1 MCIYMYIYVYY
12 SHVTGQDS
20 SSFLPPLLAHAF
32 SLCLWAPADTAHIAL
47 NTLKHVCMQS
57 KTIKGQNY
65 DHLKLIG
72 AAVEWFYDASPIIYD
87 DYTNTMSNL
96 FDPELWSPV
105 NKSYTHW
112 ICHIVHHIL
121 IYSTNKGIAYT
132 DESIYCF
139 KDLTL
144 LSREVAETLF
154 PLLIHSLVTS
164 SNIELIKQI
173 SIHISTYMLPPICQ
187 LREATRLVCD
197 TIVYLQNRRLEAFQ
211 SPAYTLGGGK
221 RKRKAP
227 DETGGSGKEARI
239 VIPELPDPFICI
251 LDIDHVM
258 VCEAAVACGY
268 YSTAL
273 YLLESHCFSTVNG
286 DASQELG
293 KHAKLLMTIYAGIDH
308 DAIYSINCG
317 NDLSLHAAR
326 YLQSG
331 QYVEALLVYESL
343 PGTYGQICQ
352 SLQGLGSQV
361 VLNAFTHSVRADDLY
376 NSSNSCQSWQ
386 QLSSSSA
393 TQGRVAATQLGN
405 WSITGSP
412 DYTTVAPKPA
422 HHTQQLSLDINSRAT
437 SYVESLVTNLIH
449 STSIASTQQWHQHW
463 SQCQSMLSQLLV
475 SHSGEENTTNISHL
489 LDLSDSLLEVSRTK
503 VYITSLPSHKHVSE
517 AQSRRYF
524 NRLIGSSSQISP
536 NSSRFKSHMHIIGQL
551 LSSKQL
557 RPSLVSQLS
566 SIISVINRTLSD
578 TEDCH
583 LATPVLY
590 SFRHAVETAVEAA
603 VRTNSNLSRGDC
615 LLLSSSWSLLEAT
628 LFKKKGSYD
637 AAQAVVGDQVIRSI
651 DSYLGDKQ
659 PTGSSSSSVE
669 AILIPKLSNLLS
681 QAYLVYGDLLVTSK
695 GGSSETIIQQYL
707 TPAITYAKDNNTRV
721 SAMKV
726 LSMFFFDLHR
736 STKSHLESR
745 EYISLEK
752 MRYVNYYILVCVLF
766 TFIFQYYAYP

>member
-1 MCIYMYIYVYY
+1 
-12 SHVTGQDS
+12 
-20 SSFLPPLLAHAF
+20 
-32 SLCLWAPADTAHIAL
+32 
-47 NTLKHVCMQS
+47 MQS
-57 KTIKGQNY
+57 KAIKGQNY

-72 AAVEWFYDASPIIYD
+72 AAVEWFYDASTIIYD
-87 DYTNTMSNL
+87 DYTNTISNL
-96 FDPELWSPV
+96 FDPELWSSV

-121 IYSTNKGIAYT
+121 IYSNSKGISYT
-132 DESIYCF
+132 DESVYCF

-154 PLLIHSLVTS
+154 PLLIHSIVTS
-164 SNIELIKQI
+164 GDIELIKQI

-211 SPAYTLGGGK
+211 TPAYTLGGGK
-221 RKRKAP
+221 KKRKAP
-227 DETGGSGKEARI
+227 DETGGSGKETRV
-239 VIPELPDPFICI
+239 VIPELPDPFICM
-251 LDIDHVM
+251 LDIDRVM

-293 KHAKLLMTIYAGIDH
+293 RHAKLLMTIYAGIDH

-343 PGTYGQICQ
+343 PGAYGQICQ

-361 VLNAFTHSVRADDLY
+361 VLNAFSHSVRADDVY
-376 NSSNSCQSWQ
+376 NNSNNGQSWQ
-386 QLSSSSA
+386 QLTSSSA
-393 TQGRVAATQLGN
+393 SQGRVAATQLGN

-412 DYTTVAPKPA
+412 DHTTVAPKPA
-422 HHTQQLSLDINSRAT
+422 HNTQQLSLDINSRAT

-449 STSIASTQQWHQHW
+449 STSIASTQQWHQQW

-475 SHSGEENTTNISHL
+475 SHSGEENTTNIGHL
-489 LDLSDSLLEVSRTK
+489 FDLSDSLLEVSRTK

-517 AQSRRYF
+517 VASKRYF
-524 NRLIGSSSQISP
+524 NRLITSSSQISP

-557 RPSLVSQLS
+557 QPSLVSQLS
-566 SIISVINRTLSD
+566 SIISVINCTLSD
-578 TEDCH
+578 AEDYH

-590 SFRHAVETAVEAA
+590 SFRHAVETAV
-603 VRTNSNLSRGDC
+603 RTSTNLSRGDC

-637 AAQAVVGDQVIRSI
+637 AAQAIVGDQVIRSI
-651 DSYLGDKQ
+651 DSYLKQ
-659 PTGSSSSSVE
+659 PIGLLTVDAE
-669 AILIPKLSNLLS
+669 AILRPKLSNLLS

-721 SAMKV
+721 NAMKV
-726 LSMFFFDLHR
+726 LSMFYFDLHR

-745 EYISLEK
+745 EYSSLEK

-766 TFIFQYYAYP
+766 TFIFQYAYP

>member
-1 MCIYMYIYVYY
+1 M
-12 SHVTGQDS
+12 TGQDS
-20 SSFLPPLLAHAF
+20 SSSLPPLLAQAF
-32 SLCLWAPADTAHIAL
+32 SLCLWAPADTADIAL

-65 DHLKLIG
+65 DPMKVIG
-72 AAVEWFYDASPIIYD
+72 ASVEWFYDASPIIYD
-87 DYTNTMSNL
+87 DYTNTITSTL
-96 FDPELWSPV
+96 FDPELWSSV

-121 IYSTNKGIAYT
+121 IYSTNKGISYT

-154 PLLIHSLVTS
+154 PLLIHSIVTS
-164 SNIELIKQI
+164 NNIELIKQI
-173 SIHISTYMLPPICQ
+173 SVHISTYMLPPICQ
-187 LREATRLVCD
+187 LRESTRLVCD

-221 RKRKAP
+221 KKRKAP
-227 DETGGSGKEARI
+227 DETGGGSGSGKEARI
-239 VIPELPDPFICI
+239 VIPELPDPFICM
-251 LDIDHVM
+251 LDIDRVM

-273 YLLESHCFSTVNG
+273 YLLESHCFSAVNG

-343 PGTYGQICQ
+343 PGAYGQICQ

-361 VLNAFTHSVRADDLY
+361 VLNAFLHSVRADDLY
-376 NSSNSCQSWQ
+376 SNSCNGQSWQ
-386 QLSSSSA
+386 QLSSSSVS
-393 TQGRVAATQLGN
+393 QGRIAATQLGN
-405 WSITGSP
+405 WSITGPSDP
-412 DYTTVAPKPA
+412 TTGTAKPA
-422 HHTQQLSLDINSRAT
+422 HSTQQLSLGTNSRAT

-449 STSIASTQQWHQHW
+449 STSIASTQQWQKHW

-475 SHSGEENTTNISHL
+475 SHSGEENTTNIGHL
-489 LDLSDSLLEVSRTK
+489 LDLSDSLLEVSHTK
-503 VYITSLPSHKHVSE
+503 LYMTSLPSHKHVSE
-517 AQSRRYF
+517 AQSKVYF

-536 NSSRFKSHMHIIGQL
+536 NSSRFKSQMHIIGQL

-578 TEDCH
+578 AEDYQ

-590 SFRHAVETAVEAA
+590 SFRHAVETAV
-603 VRTNSNLSRGDC
+603 RTSTNLSRGDC

-637 AAQAVVGDQVIRSI
+637 AAQAIVGDQVIRSI
-651 DSYLGDKQ
+651 DSYLKQ
-659 PTGSSSSSVE
+659 PIGLLTVDAE
-669 AILIPKLSNLLS
+669 AILRPKLSNLLS

-721 SAMKV
+721 NAMKV
-726 LSMFFFDLHR
+726 LSMFYFDLHR

-745 EYISLEK
+745 EYSSLEK

-766 TFIFQYYAYP
+766 TFIFQYAYP